1 MSLPGLPG
9 LQRLVSASESDIIEI
24 INTINNNLGSIPN
37 YIGVCIHHLGYDY
50 EEPYNIVADVSLSG
64 AYINIYFNSG
74 YHLVFVCH
82 KTGYDSRGLP
92 RPNRMHCKVYIPG
105 AIESQPSQGYS
116 GVLFDRGNFFF
127 KDMDMD
133 PRFELINIFQQ
144 YFFCIFNAINA
155 HYGLR
160 YGGKKNIKNNLKT
173 NTVVELK
180 NICKNYKIKNYSKL
194 NKDGL
199 ISLIKKNK
207 KLLNK

>member
-1 MSLPGLPG
+1 MSLPG

-24 INTINNNLGSIPN
+24 INTINNNLQSIPN
-37 YIGVCIHHLGYDY
+37 YINACIEHFGFSDMQ
-50 EEPYNIVADVSLSG
+50 PSNIVADVSLSG
-64 AYINIYFNSG
+64 AYINLYLTNGF
-74 YHLVFVCH
+74 HLVFVCH
-82 KTGYDSRGLP
+82 QTDRDSRGLP

-105 AIESQPSQGYS
+105 ADERQPSQGYS

-160 YGGKKNIKNNLKT
+160 YGGVKNIKNNLKT

-194 NKDGL
+194 NKDDL
-199 ISLIKKNK
+199 ISLIKKTKKKINK
-207 KLLNK
+207 